1 VTKAQTKEESKMCI
15 HYQIAGTYE
24 EVLCNV
30 MKDFP
35 THVKESTSVT
45 AT

>member
-1 VTKAQTKEESKMCI
+1 MTKAQTKEESKMCI
-15 HYQIAGTYE
+15 HYQTAGTHE
-24 EVLCNV
+24 EVLRNV

-35 THVKESTSVT
+35 SHVKESTFVT

>member
-1 VTKAQTKEESKMCI
+1 MTKAQTKAEWKMCI

-35 THVKESTSVT
+35 RHVKESTFVT

>member
-15 HYQIAGTYE
+15 HYQIAGTHE

-35 THVKESTSVT
+35 KHVKENTLVI